1 MQPKAPWALKKR
13 AAVPFQPPGFSAKGD
28 CYMAGAE
35 EKITDKT
42 EVGATELAT
51 VLGLTA
57 RRIQQMGQDGTFITV
72 RRGRYLLC
80 DSVQRYI
87 NFLSKPAIDD
97 EDKKTEKAKRIA
109 EAQIKAAKATV
120 AKLEAEELRGKMH
133 RSEDVA
139 SMTEDLIFT
148 IRGAL
153 NALPGRLA
161 VDVAAASSAAETAEI
176 IRKEVHKVM
185 GELADYKYDPKK
197 YEERVR
203 DRMCWVASERDE
215 DGG

>member
-1 MQPKAPWALKKR
+1 
-13 AAVPFQPPGFSAKGD
+13 
-28 CYMAGAE
+28 MAGTE
-35 EKITDKT
+35 EKITDES
-42 EVGATELAT
+42 EVNVTELAA
-51 VLGLTA
+51 VLGITA
-57 RRIQQMGQDGTFITV
+57 RRVQQLGQDGTFITV

-87 NFLSKPAIDD
+87 NFLSKPSVDE
-97 EDKKTEKAKRIA
+97 EDKKTEKAKRMA

-120 AKLEAEELRGKMH
+120 AKLEAEELKGNMH

-139 SMTEDLIFT
+139 AMTEDLVYA

-161 VDVAAASSAAETAEI
+161 VDCAAAKTAAETAEI
-176 IRKEVHKVM
+176 IRKEVFKVM

-203 DRMCWVASERDE
+203 DRRSWSTSERDE
-215 DGG
+215 DGS

>member
-1 MQPKAPWALKKR
+1 
-13 AAVPFQPPGFSAKGD
+13 
-28 CYMAGAE
+28 MAGTE
-35 EKITDKT
+35 EKITDET
-42 EVGATELAT
+42 EVNVTELAT
-51 VLGLTA
+51 VLGVTA
-57 RRIQQMGQDGTFITV
+57 RRVQQMGQDGTFAAV

-87 NFLSKPAIDD
+87 NFLSKPAVDD
-97 EDKKTEKAKRIA
+97 EDKKTEKAKRMA

-120 AKLEAEELRGKMH
+120 AKMEAEELKGNMH

-139 SMTEDLIFT
+139 AMTEDLIFA

-153 NALPGRLA
+153 NALPGRVA
-161 VDVAAASSAAETAEI
+161 VDTANATTAAETAEI
-176 IRKEVHKVM
+176 IRREVHKAM
-185 GELADYKYDPKK
+185 GELANYKYDPKK

-203 DRMCWVASERDE
+203 ERRSWAASESDD

>member
-1 MQPKAPWALKKR
+1 
-13 AAVPFQPPGFSAKGD
+13 
-28 CYMAGAE
+28 MAGTE
-35 EKITDKT
+35 KKITDET
-42 EVGATELAT
+42 EVNVTELAA
-51 VLGLTA
+51 VLGVTA
-57 RRIQQMGQDGTFITV
+57 RRVQQMGQDGTFTTV

-87 NFLSKPAIDD
+87 NFLAKPAIDE
-97 EDKKTEKAKRIA
+97 EDQKTEKAKRLA

-139 SMTEDLIFT
+139 AMTEDLIYT
-148 IRGAL
+148 IRGAI

-161 VDVAAASSAAETAEI
+161 VDVAATSTAAEAAEI
-176 IRKEVHKVM
+176 IRQEVYKIM
-185 GELADYKYDPKK
+185 GELASYQYDPKK

-203 DRMCWVASERDE
+203 ERRSWDAADGDE
-215 DGG
+215 DGS

>member
-1 MQPKAPWALKKR
+1 
-13 AAVPFQPPGFSAKGD
+13 
-28 CYMAGAE
+28 MAGSKD
-35 EKITDKT
+35 KINDET

-57 RRIQQMGQDGTFITV
+57 RRIQQMGQDGTFVTV
-72 RRGRYLLC
+72 SRGKYLLA
-80 DSVQRYI
+80 DNVQRYI
-87 NFLSKPAIDD
+87 NFLSKPAVD
-97 EDKKTEKAKRIA
+97 EEDAKMEKAKRIS

-120 AKLEAEELRGKMH
+120 AKLEADELKGKMH

-139 SMTEDLIFT
+139 AMTEDLIYT

-153 NALPGRLA
+153 TALPGRLA
-161 VDVAAASSAAETAEI
+161 VDVAAVSTAAEVAEI
-176 IRKEVHKVM
+176 IRREISKIM
-185 GELADYKYDPKK
+185 GELASYRYDPKK

-203 DRMCWVASERDE
+203 ERLSWNASDGDD